1 MPKYDD
7 TWDVGLVFRWIRS
20 LGPNRSLTR
29 KMLLYKFVCLVKLD
43 CMSRASDL
51 ARCFRHR
58 VSISAGKLLLS
69 FYQPKEWRPGGKY
82 ISGKYSSLVTIHRY
96 LPDPLLCTVTTAKFF
111 LAASSDPE
119 LFPDD
124 LLVEGRRTRGLFPS
138 VVRKKGVYFSL
149 SRDRLNSLLLEAFS
163 LAGVPAKFGA
173 HSTRSAAMS
182 MAVLAGASADTVLA
196 QARMSSLEVF
206 RKFYHRPVVGG
217 VRAPRKVRKA
227 ASMAYFIR
235 ASV

>member
-1 MPKYDD
+1 
-7 TWDVGLVFRWIRS
+7 
-20 LGPNRSLTR
+20 
-29 KMLLYKFVCLVKLD
+29 
-43 CMSRASDL
+43 
-51 ARCFRHR
+51 
-58 VSISAGKLLLS
+58 
-69 FYQPKEWRPGGKY
+69 
-82 ISGKYSSLVTIHRY
+82 VTIHRY

-138 VVRKKGVYFSL
+138 VVKKKGVYFSL